1 MILAHLAILPILV
14 PVTGAA
20 IGILLRNYRNIQAAW
35 TFGAIVT
42 SLFFSVALLYQVWTT
57 GEALVFQVG
66 GWEAPF
72 GITIVA
78 DMLSATMVVMSQ
90 LVLAGGILYGLGCT
104 DKCARYPIFNPIF
117 LTLAT
122 ALTGA
127 MLTGDIFN
135 MFVFIE
141 LLVLSGAV
149 LTAISDDHFGP
160 EAAYKYFYIS
170 LFAAIFM
177 LIGIGS
183 LYISYGTLNM
193 AQLASLI
200 AANPDMPLL
209 PIAIAT
215 LTATFMIKSAVVPFH
230 FWQPDFHT
238 AAPTP
243 VHAVLSSVVVKVGI
257 YGFFRMTTLLFIE
270 QAATIQT
277 ILLVMGAFGIVFG
290 GLGAVGTYDAKR
302 MLAYSTLGQLG
313 FILVGIGWGT
323 PLSLAAAVI
332 YAFNHSLIK
341 SAMLMLAGSVASR
354 AAVKTAAFSTIQG
367 MGKEMPF
374 AGILFLLGGLAL
386 AGIPPTNGFVSKL
399 TLFRSG
405 IEAEMFGSLAFIG
418 FASLIT
424 VVYVG
429 RAFQRIWW
437 EPKMP
442 DIKMKPVGDRL
453 VAPTILITLCL
464 VLGLWGEPLLQLAD
478 MTTLWILEPSNYIEA
493 VLGSELLISGQ

>member
-1 MILAHLAILPILV
+1 MILSHLAVLPILV

-20 IGILLRNYRNIQAAW
+20 VGILLRNYRDIQGAW
-35 TFGAIVT
+35 TFGTMLT
-42 SLFFSVALLYQVWTT
+42 SFFFSVALLYQVYTT
-57 GEALVFQVG
+57 GEAVVFQVG
-66 GWEAPF
+66 GWSAPF

-78 DMLSATMVVMSQ
+78 DLLSATMVVMSQ
-90 LVLAGGILYGLGCT
+90 VVLSGGILYGLGCM
-104 DKCARYPIFNPIF
+104 DKCARYPMFNPIF

-127 MLTGDIFN
+127 MLTGDLFN
-135 MFVFIE
+135 MFVFVE

-149 LTAISDDHFGP
+149 LTAISDDQFGP

-193 AQLASLI
+193 AQLAALI

-215 LTATFMIKSAVVPFH
+215 LMATFMIKSAVVPFH

-257 YGFFRMTTLLFIE
+257 YGFFRMTTLLFVA
-270 QAATIQT
+270 QAPTIQT
-277 ILLVMGAFGIVFG
+277 ILIVMGAFGIVFG

-323 PLSLAAAVI
+323 PLALAAAVI

-354 AAVKTAAFSTIQG
+354 AAVKSAAFTTIQG
-367 MGKEMPF
+367 MGREMPF

-405 IEAEMFGSLAFIG
+405 IEAEAYLSLAFIG

-437 EPKMP
+437 EDRYP
-442 DIKMKPVGDRL
+442 DIKMKPSGDRL
-453 VAPTILITLCL
+453 VAPTILIGICL
-464 VLGLWGEPLLQLAD
+464 VMGLWGEPLIQLAD
-478 MTTLWILEPSNYIEA
+478 LTTVWMLEPANYIEA
-493 VLGSELLISGQ
+493 VLGAEAVASTQ

>member
-1 MILAHLAILPILV
+1 MILSHLAVLPILV

-20 IGILLRNYRNIQAAW
+20 IGILLRNYRDIQGAW
-35 TFGAIVT
+35 TFGAMLT
-42 SLFFSVALLYQVWTT
+42 SFFFSVALLYEVWTT
-57 GEALVFQVG
+57 GEAITFQVG
-66 GWEAPF
+66 GWDAPF

-90 LVLAGGILYGLGCT
+90 AVLAGGILYGLGCT
-104 DKCARYPIFNPIF
+104 DKCARYPMFNPIF

-122 ALTGA
+122 GLTGA

-135 MFVFIE
+135 MFVFVE

-149 LTAISDDHFGP
+149 LTAISDDQFGP

-193 AQLASLI
+193 AQLAALI

-257 YGFFRMTTLLFIE
+257 YGFFRMTTLLFLD

-323 PLSLAAAVI
+323 PLALAAAVI

-405 IEAEMFGSLAFIG
+405 IEAEAFLSLAFIG

-442 DIKMKPVGDRL
+442 DIKMKPAGDRL
-453 VAPTILITLCL
+453 VAPTILIAFCL
-464 VLGLWGEPLLQLAD
+464 VLGLWGEPLIQLAD
-478 MTTLWILEPSNYIEA
+478 VTTAWMLDPMNYIEA
-493 VLGSELLISGQ
+493 VLGVDAVAGIR